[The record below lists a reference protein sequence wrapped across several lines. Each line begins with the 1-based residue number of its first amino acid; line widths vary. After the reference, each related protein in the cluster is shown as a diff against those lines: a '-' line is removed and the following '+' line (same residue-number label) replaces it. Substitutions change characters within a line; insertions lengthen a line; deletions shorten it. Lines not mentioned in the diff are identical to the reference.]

1 MITPPESRLLP
12 CRRPQGGFTLLEL
25 IIAASLSIVV
35 VLLAYAAIRTAGK
48 AVSSMERASTQS
60 AMLRTAFILVA
71 EQTRRFPDITSPTAL
86 SDRPR
91 LLPDNPPKTWPV
103 ATIIPQVPT
112 PGAKSRLKLQLVN
125 EINGTTTII
134 DLGMTGAR

>member
-25 IIAASLSIVV
+25 IIATSLSIVV

-48 AVSSMERASTQS
+48 AVSSMERASIQN
-60 AMLRTAFILVA
+60 AMLRTTFILVA
-71 EQTRRFPDITSPTAL
+71 EQTRFYSNISVNPAK
-86 SDRPR
+86 SDRPQT
-91 LLPDNPPKTWPV
+91 LVPANSPNTWPRP
-103 ATIIPQVPT
+103 TIKEIGLP
-112 PGAKSRLKLQLVN
+112 SRLQLELEN
-125 EINGTTTII
+125 KINGITTTI

>member
-1 MITPPESRLLP
+1 MITSPESRLLP

-71 EQTRRFPDITSPTAL
+71 EQTRRFPDITDTTAV
-86 SDRPR
+86 SDRPQ

-103 ATIIPQVPT
+103 ATIVST

-134 DLGMTGAR
+134 DLGMTGVR